1 MNVTVSSWALPG
13 DYGQA
18 HPVARKRPG
27 GMAGGWLAA
36 GDVDWQAVWSQDDRM
51 EAIPRRVPA
60 GSVGPAVPGAPDVG
74 RPGRRRRPTGKP
86 PPLPRSIHR
95 TGLWWVAAAV
105 VLVTLAK
112 VVFGPARRSL
122 GVAVTVWDDAVVG
135 WLARLHLPGLTGLME
150 AIVASTG
157 SAAVVGVVRWG
168 VLVALLVLRR
178 FRHLVVFV
186 GSFLAV
192 LLAVRLATVD
202 RPRPFGVDLRGSWAG
217 WAMPSRPVAI
227 FAATLVGV
235 LYTLVPV
242 GRWRQLGKWVAAG
255 LVTAFA
261 LARVGLGVDA
271 PTDVLVGAV
280 IGVAVSVA
288 AYRLFVP
295 SEVFPVAYRRGR
307 SAHLD
312 VGGRRGE
319 AIRDA
324 LADQLGL
331 TVVEVKPFGLSGS
344 AGSTPLRI
352 QVQDGAGDAR
362 YVFGKLYARSH
373 LRADR
378 SYKFARALRY
388 GRLEDEKPFSTV
400 RRLVQQEDYA
410 LSLMQ
415 RAGLPS
421 PEPYGVAEL
430 TPEREYLIVFEFL
443 DGATELGEADVD
455 DAIIDQGL
463 AIVRK
468 LWDANLA
475 HRDIKPANLLVR
487 GGKLYLIDVF
497 FAQLHPSP
505 WRQAVDLANM
515 LLCLA
520 LRSSPQQVYQRAL
533 RRFSVGEIT
542 EAFAAARGLALPSQ
556 LRRMMRDQGRD
567 LHGEFVRLLPTP
579 PRPIGVQRWSAR
591 RVGLLLLV
599 LVALIPAVPMAWA
612 FASSSANPDAGAAV
626 SGGNGSCTQLE
637 ELWLQAQAVPSASL
651 IPCFQAFPAGI
662 QGALAVRNGESVL
675 QFDRAG
681 VDIKLNIADGPH
693 VTAEAGSVT
702 IRLTATCAAHTTT
715 AGQTI
720 APGVT
725 RFHLEGPPGTSEV
738 ADVFRGGCVTYRA
751 EAGSASARLLD
762 QAQRAVSFR
771 ARDDLRQALQRRS
784 GGRLDLYPAAP

>member
-1 MNVTVSSWALPG
+1 MG
-13 DYGQA
+13 
-18 HPVARKRPG
+18 
-27 GMAGGWLAA
+27 
-36 GDVDWQAVWSQDDRM
+36 
-51 EAIPRRVPA
+51 AIPRRVPA
-60 GSVGPAVPGAPDVG
+60 GSAGPAVPGAPDVG

-86 PPLPRSIHR
+86 PPLPRGIHR

-112 VVFGPARRSL
+112 VVFGPARRGL

-150 AIVASTG
+150 AIMASTG

-202 RPRPFGVDLRGSWAG
+202 RPRPFGVELRGSWAG

-235 LYTLVPV
+235 LYTLVPA

-271 PTDVLVGAV
+271 PTDALVGAL

-295 SEVFPVAYRRGR
+295 SEVFPIAYRRGR

-352 QVQDGAGDAR
+352 QVQDGAGDTR

-421 PEPYGVAEL
+421 PQPYGVAEL

-455 DAIIDQGL
+455 DAVIDQGL

-533 RRFSVGEIT
+533 RRFSVGEIN

-637 ELWLQAQAVPSASL
+637 ELWLQAQAVPSASR

-662 QGALAVRNGESVL
+662 QGALRVRNGESVL

-681 VDIKLNIADGPH
+681 VDIKLNIADGLH

-725 RFHLEGPPGTSEV
+725 RFNLEGPPGTSEV
-738 ADVFRGGCVTYRA
+738 ADVFRGGCITYRA

-762 QAQRAVSFR
+762 QSQRAVSFR

-784 GGRLDLYPAAP
+784 GGRLDLYPPAP